1 VPSHIAHTH
10 THRNLL
16 SASLRRNCNDV
27 FFFNPTPYCLAPE
40 RLTRL
45 THNTPRYTISSF
57 SLLCQQTANANSV
70 DIAQGETPK
79 SVTPKHDRAQLLLLT
94 TPPGRAPCAPPG
106 STSHHHRNVKYSI
119 PFKGRPSRQDLGKAS
134 PPTTFSSPPRS
145 TRHVTP

>member
-1 VPSHIAHTH
+1 MIRTMAMRRRALPHCAYPFAPH
-10 THRNLL
+10 LL

-94 TPPGRAPCAPPG
+94 TLPPHPAEPLALLRVLP
-106 STSHHHRNVKYSI
+106 H
-119 PFKGRPSRQDLGKAS
+119 
-134 PPTTFSSPPRS
+134 TT
-145 TRHVTP
+145 TVM